1 MRNGGVFTKGCCC
14 QVQSKATWSDLGLA
28 MRGPLVTVW
37 RVKAGLSLTG
47 VRERFSERVDLT
59 SY

>member
-1 MRNGGVFTKGCCC
+1 MVI
-14 QVQSKATWSDLGLA
+14 
-28 MRGPLVTVW
+28 VW

-59 SY
+59 SYWWRGDTSRGRAC